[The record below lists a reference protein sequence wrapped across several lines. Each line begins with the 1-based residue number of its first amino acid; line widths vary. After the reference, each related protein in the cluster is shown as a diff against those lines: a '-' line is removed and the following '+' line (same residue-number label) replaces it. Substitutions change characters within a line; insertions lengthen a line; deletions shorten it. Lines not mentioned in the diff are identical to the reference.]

1 MMLFLFIPDFFR
13 EGVLLT
19 CFYSAGSTLVEL
31 HKKLKQLID
40 EEVSWKW
47 VNGHV
52 LAEKILSVIVVHCY
66 SSFQCSVLDSIVLL
80 SVCLEMSLSLCR
92 HLKPV

>member
-1 MMLFLFIPDFFR
+1 MLFSFIPDFFR

-19 CFYSAGSTLVEL
+19 CFYSAGSNLVEL
-31 HKKLKQLID
+31 HNKLKQLID
-40 EEVSWKW
+40 EEGSWKW
-47 VNGHV
+47 VNAHV
-52 LAEKILSVIVVHCY
+52 LGEKVLSVLVVHCH
-66 SSFQCSVLDSIVLL
+66 SSLQAVLDSIVLL